1 MTEYAIEF
9 DDRALREWDGLDGS
23 IRRKFEKKLEKLVL
37 NPHSPGNELHGNLAG
52 FYKIKLRQDGYRLV
66 YQVVEQ
72 RIVIFIIAV
81 GRREDN
87 EIYTAA
93 TGRVPETPADRT
105 KPASGKRHI
114 R

>member
-37 NPHSPGNELHGNLAG
+37 NPHSPGNELHGDLAG
-52 FYKIKLRQDGYRLV
+52 FYKIKLRQDGY
-66 YQVVEQ
+66 QVVEQ
-72 RIVIFIIAV
+72 RIVIFVIAM
-81 GRREDN
+81 GRREDD

-93 TGRVPETPADRT
+93 TGRVPETPVTAANPGRLGTDR
-105 KPASGKRHI
+105 
-114 R
+114 

>member
-23 IRRKFEKKLEKLVL
+23 VRKKFEKKLEKLVL
-37 NPHSPGNELHGNLAG
+37 NPYSPGNELHGDLAG
-52 FYKIKLRQDGYRLV
+52 LYKIKLRQDGYRLV

-72 RIVIFIIAV
+72 RIVIFVIAV

-87 EIYTAA
+87 EIYMSA
-93 TGRVPETPADRT
+93 TGRVPTPPIDQSNRLSN
-105 KPASGKRHI
+105 KGRKR
-114 R
+114 

>member
-1 MTEYAIEF
+1 M
-9 DDRALREWDGLDGS
+9 DGLDGS

-37 NPHSPGNELHGNLAG
+37 NPHSPGNELHGDLAR

-72 RIVIFIIAV
+72 RIVIFVIAV
-81 GRREDN
+81 GRREDS
-87 EIYTAA
+87 EIYTTA
-93 TGRVPETPADRT
+93 TGRIPETPADRI
-105 KPASGKRHI
+105 KQPSGKSRK